1 MLLAGSLMEYVPKKV
16 YAVIVSWNGAS
27 WIQGALDS
35 LQQSKY
41 PVQSLVVD
49 NASSDETVET
59 ITSCYPDVELLEMG
73 SNLGFGKAN
82 NKGISR
88 ALSYGADYVLLL
100 NQDAKVAPETVEQ
113 LVNLMELHPDFG
125 IVSPLHLDYDGNKI
139 DSAFLPYLNKNVGLL
154 SDTYFGRLKELYEI
168 PFIPAAIW
176 LLSRGLLQQVGGF
189 DPLFFMYGEDN
200 DLCNRAR
207 FHGFKIGL
215 VPTALGYHFHEVAY
229 GEQPTVREKSKI
241 YYSQLLRTLKNPECD
256 FLPNSLSVL
265 YTWTLSSIGNLV
277 NFKFKNS
284 SAIALALLKTGANL
298 FRIRQHYKQSR
309 DQGSSWL

>member
-1 MLLAGSLMEYVPKKV
+1 MQYDEKIV
-16 YAVIVSWNGAS
+16 YSVIVSWNGAH
-27 WIQGALDS
+27 WICGALES
-35 LQQSKY
+35 LQASTY
-41 PVQSLVVD
+41 PVRMVVVD
-49 NASSDETVET
+49 NASMDGTVDIIEQ
-59 ITSCYPDVELLEMG
+59 SYPAVELLRMPD
-73 SNLGFGKAN
+73 NLGFGRAN
-82 NKGISR
+82 NKGMSY
-88 ALSYGADYVLLL
+88 ALSKGADYILLL
-100 NQDAKVAPETVEQ
+100 NQDAKVEPSMVGQ
-113 LVNLMELHPDFG
+113 LVDIMEKHPTFG
-125 IVSPLHLDYDGNKI
+125 IVSPLHLDYDGKEI
-139 DSAFLPYLNKNVGLL
+139 DSGFLKYLNKDVALL

-168 PFIPAAIW
+168 PFMPAAIW

-189 DPLFFMYGEDN
+189 DPLFFLYGEDN

-298 FRIRQHYKQSR
+298 FRIRRHYKQSK
-309 DQGSSWL
+309 DHGSLWL